1 MSHEP
6 KKIFEAFD
14 RGRLTR
20 RQLLYAL
27 GLGAGFAALPR
38 SATLLGQ
45 GRCGGAA
52 AGTPD
57 CDTTPAKAPFEP
69 TGWKT
74 VRLNHFAIQVA
85 DYGKEAAF
93 YAALMNWK
101 ARSDDG
107 KQAVLDI
114 GDWGGAI
121 IRGGF
126 VAPPPPPTPPAIDAA
141 AGGGQRAGGAGGGR
155 GGPRTPRLAQ
165 VESFSW
171 GITPW
176 DAKKV
181 ESELKKR
188 GIEATPIGDKSL
200 PGFRFKDP
208 GGFTCDITDGRV
220 DPRAKAP
227 NGKLTAPP
235 PFDPTDWKTVWLDH
249 VSFEV
254 PNYKESV
261 AFYQALLGWAPT
273 QDEGSQNFTDAG
285 DVGGLIIRRG
295 AGGGGGRRGTDGSTV
310 SPAVVLPPRP
320 AGIGHIAFG
329 ITPWDA
335 DKVKDALVKRGLN
348 AREDTGNHGDIHT
361 APYQSYHTTTPN
373 GFDLQISFCTIANRH
388 AGIG

>member
-1 MSHEP
+1 MT
-6 KKIFEAFD
+6 KIFDAFD
-14 RGRLTR
+14 RGKLTR

-38 SATLLGQ
+38 PATLVAQGQ
-45 GRCGGAA
+45 CGGAR

-57 CDTTPAKAPFEP
+57 CDTTPAKPPFEP

-85 DYGKEAAF
+85 DYGKEAAY

-101 ARSDDG
+101 VRSDDG
-107 KQAVLDI
+107 TRAVLDI
-114 GDWGGAI
+114 ADWGGAI
-121 IRGGF
+121 IRGGYE
-126 VAPPPPPTPPAIDAA
+126 APPPPPAQATPPPDAA
-141 AGGGQRAGGAGGGR
+141 AGAGQRAGGGGGR

-176 DAKKV
+176 DPKKV

-188 GIEATPIGDKSL
+188 GIDATPTGDKDL

-208 GGFTCDITDGRV
+208 GGFTCEITDGRV
-220 DPRAKAP
+220 NPRAKAP
-227 NGKLTAPP
+227 NGKLTAPA
-235 PFDPTDWKTVWLDH
+235 PFEPTDWKTVWLDH

-261 AFYQALLGWAPT
+261 AFYQALLGWSPT

-295 AGGGGGRRGTDGSTV
+295 GGGGRAGAP
-310 SPAVVLPPRP
+310 PAPPRP

-329 ITPWDA
+329 IQPWDP
-335 DKVKDALVKRGLN
+335 DKVKDALEKRGLN
-348 AREDTGNHGDIHT
+348 ARVDTGGKGDIHGAT
-361 APYQSYHTTTPN
+361 YQSYHTTTPN
-373 GFDLQISFCTIANRH
+373 GFDLQISFATIATRH

>member
-1 MSHEP
+1 MSQELT
-6 KKIFEAFD
+6 KIFEAFD
-14 RGRLTR
+14 RGKLTR

-38 SATLLGQ
+38 QATLLGQ
-45 GRCGGAA
+45 GQCGGAR

-57 CDTTPAKAPFEP
+57 CDTTPAKPPFEA

-74 VRLNHFAIQVA
+74 VRLNHFAIQAA
-85 DYGKEAAF
+85 DYGKEAAY

-114 GDWGGAI
+114 GDWGGAV
-121 IRGGF
+121 IRGGYE
-126 VAPPPPPTPPAIDAA
+126 APPPPPPAPEPAKPPADAGA
-141 AGGGQRAGGAGGGR
+141 ASGQRAGGAGR
-155 GGPRTPRLAQ
+155 GGPRAPRLVQ
-165 VESFSW
+165 IESFSW

-176 DAKKV
+176 DTKKV
-181 ESELKKR
+181 AAELKQR
-188 GIEATPIGDKSL
+188 GIDATPLDDKNL

-208 GGFTCDITDGRV
+208 GGFTCEITDGRV
-220 DPRAKAP
+220 NPRAKAP
-227 NGKLTAPP
+227 SGKLSAPP

-249 VSFEV
+249 ISFEV

-273 QDEGSQNFTDAG
+273 KDEGSQNFTDAG

-295 AGGGGGRRGTDGSTV
+295 GGGGRAGAA
-310 SPAVVLPPRP
+310 PAAPRP

-329 ITPWDA
+329 ITPWDP
-335 DKVKDALVKRGLN
+335 DKVKDALDKRGLN
-348 AREDTGNHGDIHT
+348 ARVDTGGKGDIHG
-361 APYQSYHTTTPN
+361 ASYQSYHTTTPN
-373 GFDLQISFCTIANRH
+373 GFDLQISFATIANRH